1 MLKRCSFQMD
11 LIPNGVSG
19 LVNVTSEEEFVV
31 PNENE
36 QLNHFTSHYQSRLH
50 ISQFPGKESAVLGVT
65 SYI

>member
-1 MLKRCSFQMD
+1 ME
-11 LIPNGVSG
+11 LITNGVSG
-19 LVNVTSEEEFVV
+19 IMNGTSEEEFVV

-50 ISQFPGKESAVLGVT
+50 ISQSPGKESAVLGVT